1 METKFASRKWIL
13 ACAAF
18 LMSSGLLI
26 AGLLTPDLWVSFN
39 AWLVGLYLAAN
50 VTQKA
55 IAPPITN
62 LKKDLPDGE

>member
-18 LMSSGLLI
+18 LAATGLLI
-26 AGLLTPDLWVSFN
+26 AGLLSPDQWVSFTT
-39 AWLVGLYLAAN
+39 WVVGLYCAAN

-55 IAPPITN
+55 VT
-62 LKKDLPDGE
+62 K